1 MSPGPVCRCWKGIV
15 LQQANLCDYQRRSSG
30 PIHSFLILE
39 ANLWNTPSDASH
51 KPGLPRLP
59 SLKRT
64 ASLHLRIVC
73 FLHKN
78 LRIFFS
84 PLNLYS
90 KKLPHPWLQIAPP
103 MVFKRLRDGSKGV
116 PFDEFSPTCWASK
129 PTNFRRFSM
138 EISDFSR
145 ASSSTRTML
154 SATFL
159 RAWGD
164 ERNSKFRTETTGG
177 KQKDG

>member
-1 MSPGPVCRCWKGIV
+1 MD
-15 LQQANLCDYQRRSSG
+15 L
-30 PIHSFLILE
+30 F
-39 ANLWNTPSDASH
+39 TPSSSW
-51 KPGLPRLP
+51 KP
-59 SLKRT
+59 T
-64 ASLHLRIVC
+64 YETHLRMPATNQDYPDYPPWNEQQVCTWELFC